1 MSRFIDKLSQVS
13 RGVSQS
19 MGFRR
24 TQPASEKP
32 KILLITSL
40 AGASVGGLVDYVA
53 GADAGLLRIPKLSSR
68 AKALKDMSQ
77 AVPDIPWGGWLR
89 NTDQSGIKQMAKAGC
104 DFVVFPAANTPLA
117 LLQNDEVGKILEV
130 KSSLNE
136 GLLRTVN
143 GLPIDAVLIAAEQEG
158 EYFLTWHHLMLF
170 QRFADLL
177 TKPLLVS
184 IPPNVTANEL
194 QALWEA
200 GVDGV
205 VIEVGAGQPADRLK
219 KLRQVIDKLDFPS
232 QRKRGKAEALLP
244 HIGSEASVVT
254 EEDEEEEV

>member
-13 RGVSQS
+13 RSVPQS

-24 TQPASEKP
+24 AQPASKKP
-32 KILLITSL
+32 KILLI
-40 AGASVGGLVDYVA
+40 AGLTEVSAGGLADYVA
-53 GADAGLLRIPKLSSR
+53 GADAGLLRVPKLSSGV
-68 AKALKDMSQ
+68 KTLKEMSQ
-77 AVPDIPWGGWLR
+77 AAPDIPWGGWLR
-89 NTDQSGIKQMAKAGC
+89 NIDQGGIKQMARAGC

-117 LLQNDEVGKILEV
+117 LLQNDKIGKILEV
-130 KSSLNE
+130 ESSLNE
-136 GLLRTVN
+136 GLLRAVN
-143 GLPIDAVLIAAEQEG
+143 ELSIDAVLIAAEQEG

-177 TKPLLVS
+177 TKSLLAS
-184 IPPNVTANEL
+184 IPPSVTTNEL

-205 VIEVGAGQPADRLK
+205 VIEVGGGQPADRLK
-219 KLRQVIDKLDFPS
+219 KLRQAIDKLAFPS

-254 EEDEEEEV
+254 EEDEEEEA